1 MLGQI
6 DSIFRVALHWL
17 INQTSPPAFCTQ
29 TSNQLRRR
37 HPPTDIENAHAH
49 VQALPSRAPAA
60 CPPQPWTEHQPLR
73 ARAGLLPCCCAR
85 GPRAEHSCADVSRA
99 ANIGVQGVLP
109 SRYHLPTFD
118 PMTAPTGPPC
128 QAPADQS
135 LCLVDRARDLR
146 LNTTGA
152 PPLSNRRPPAP
163 PSREVMRLPHTLVS
177 VPRRAQRRKYEV
189 GGAS

>member
-1 MLGQI
+1 MPNLVRRQI
-6 DSIFRVALHWL
+6 DSIFRLAFSRSTRSHL
-17 INQTSPPAFCTQ
+17 PPKLKLRT
-29 TSNQLRRR
+29 RRR
-37 HPPTDIENAHAH
+37 HPPTNIENAHAH

-118 PMTAPTGPPC
+118 PMTVPTGPPC

-152 PPLSNRRPPAP
+152 PRPCPTAARQP
-163 PSREVMRLPHTLVS
+163 PPPE
-177 VPRRAQRRKYEV
+177 K
-189 GGAS
+189 